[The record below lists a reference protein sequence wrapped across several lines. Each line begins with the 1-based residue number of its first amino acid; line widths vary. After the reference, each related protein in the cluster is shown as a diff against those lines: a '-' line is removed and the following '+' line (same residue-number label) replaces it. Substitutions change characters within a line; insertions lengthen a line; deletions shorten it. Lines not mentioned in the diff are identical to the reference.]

1 MYYNNSTVC
10 QLLMHLKH
18 ACFSQLVRPRVFVP
32 KPEAW
37 ITLWEHGL
45 GKCILSVN
53 RNEIIRIIT
62 LLGNCS
68 FFPKCNRAVFTLT
81 TSLSFYFSCLSI
93 LSWRLSVY
101 HCFLSI
107 SHVFLYLFLTSF
119 CLSLLPFYFHCL
131 YIRLCGHISSLA
143 FYFPFRSVFLS
154 IIDSFLFPLSLY
166 PFGLSFCLYFIVI
179 FSSVYCWFQLKII
192 AHFFICSF
200 LGIFLLFL
208 RR

>member
-107 SHVFLYLFLTSF
+107 SHVFLSFLD
-119 CLSLLPFYFHCL
+119 
-131 YIRLCGHISSLA
+131 
-143 FYFPFRSVFLS
+143 VFLS
-154 IIDSFLFPLSLY
+154 IIASFLFPLSLY
-166 PFGLSFCLYFIVI
+166 PSLWTYLIACFLFPLSVCL
-179 FSSVYCWFQLKII
+179 SVYHWFLSISLVFI
-192 AHFFICSF
+192 SFRSVFLSLFYCNLFFCI
-200 LGIFLLFL
+200 LLIPT
-208 RR
+208 

>member
-93 LSWRLSVY
+93 FSWRLSVY

-107 SHVFLYLFLTSF
+107 SIVFISVFVDISHRLLSISPF
-119 CLSLLPFYFHCL
+119 CLSFCPSLIPFYFPCL
-131 YIRLCGHISSLA
+131 YILSVCL
-143 FYFPFRSVFLS
+143 SVF
-154 IIDSFLFPLSLY
+154 I
-166 PFGLSFCLYFIVI
+166 
-179 FSSVYCWFQLKII
+179 
-192 AHFFICSF
+192 
-200 LGIFLLFL
+200 LL
-208 RR
+208 